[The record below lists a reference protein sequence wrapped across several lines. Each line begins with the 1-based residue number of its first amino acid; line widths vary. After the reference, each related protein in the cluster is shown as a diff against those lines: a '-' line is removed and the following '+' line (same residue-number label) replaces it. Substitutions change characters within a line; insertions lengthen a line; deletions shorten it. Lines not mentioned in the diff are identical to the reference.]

1 MKYTKESGFT
11 IVEISVVLVII
22 GLLTSIVFIYVPD
35 AQIRARDKERQSD
48 IDTIHARLEEYY
60 QDKGAYPATVD
71 ASLFPRIDPSVMISP
86 NDEPIQVNMP
96 VATQMD
102 ARSTANPDIT
112 GPQYT
117 YTAYPSGCSTNCV
130 GYILKTFTEQPSND
144 FPNPYIQGGLHNN

>member
-1 MKYTKESGFT
+1 MKRTNQSGFT
-11 IVEISVVLVII
+11 IVEMSVVLVII
-22 GLLTSIVFIYVPD
+22 GLMTSIVFIYVPD

-48 IDTIHARLEEYY
+48 IDTLHARLEEYY
-60 QDKGAYPATVD
+60 QDKGAYPATVE
-71 ASLFPRIDPSVMISP
+71 ATLFPRIDPAVLVSP
-86 NDEPIQVNMP
+86 NNEMIQVNPP

-102 ARSTANPDIT
+102 ARDTTNPDIT

-130 GYILKTFTEQPSND
+130 GYILKTYTESPSAG